1 MHSLR
6 HILRRALRSLWE
18 NLYLNLM
25 ASLVIAASLL
35 LIGVYLTVQYNLN
48 AIVDSWDRDVH
59 ISAYFRPEVSVE
71 RRLALREELQ
81 SRREVSRVQYI
92 SEAEAQAW
100 LKERVP
106 DIGPV
111 LQELGETALPASL
124 ELTLVG
130 AEANPESI
138 RRFAEELPSTDFEAI
153 DHGQEWVERF
163 NAFLSLLKLLGAVLG
178 ALIGVAALF
187 LVANTVHLIVY
198 NRRLELEVQKLVGA
212 TNGFIM
218 APFLIEGLC
227 HGLLGGLVATLG
239 LFGVHRGLVVRLQ
252 EALQLGLAGELA
264 FLPTS
269 WVLGLVL
276 LGLCLGVLAS
286 AMSVQR
292 FLQAAR

>member
-81 SRREVSRVQYI
+81 GRREVSRVQYI

-100 LKERVP
+100 LRERVP

-138 RRFAEELPSTDFEAI
+138 RRFAEELPAADFEAI

-178 ALIGVAALF
+178 ALIGIAALF

-227 HGLLGGLVATLG
+227 QGLLGGLVATLG
-239 LFGVHRGLVVRLQ
+239 LFGVHRVLVVRLQ
-252 EALQLGLAGELA
+252 EALQLGVAGELA
-264 FLPTS
+264 FLPTN

-292 FLQAAR
+292 FLRAAR

>member
-81 SRREVSRVQYI
+81 SRREVSQVQYI

-218 APFLIEGLC
+218 APFLIEGLF
-227 HGLLGGLVATLG
+227 HGLVGGMVATLG